1 MPRSRRGRS
10 RGGGGRIR
18 VHERTVDDEA
28 ELIGGAIELSAEHR
42 NDIVET
48 EQMDMADKT
57 RREYRNRIKRIY
69 MWLRNSTDYTG
80 YFEQGTR
87 LVTQAKKED
96 PVKFHHT
103 NDRDLIYNGLNVMV
117 IKAFLSEVK
126 KKKVDD
132 DGNILTLSSVSDLK
146 KYDDAIKWGS
156 RIAGEPLPSSY
167 YRDIDAFIQAYKKE
181 YKAAAKEG
189 KTDTQEAD
197 PITVALFR
205 LICQWAVEE
214 GNMYVWVFSL
224 AMWNLMSRSISVGQ
238 LSLHNI
244 KSGCSDSI
252 KFKYDETKAD
262 KTGEFVQEK
271 NCYANPVEAN
281 LCFFLSLGVWISVG
295 AERLEGTEKL
305 FIMPGSKAGSA
316 SQRYCTQLSELVV
329 RHYKQAKHHL
339 RVSHFNAH
347 GIRKGSGSHASSAT
361 TSPPSFVS
369 VAARGEWS
377 MGKIL
382 DVYFRFAMGGDQYLG
397 RILSLLDPAKDTFAM
412 LPPHWKDP
420 THPTVLLGIKIA
432 FRDVLAEHEET
443 NHDPTGLLSLLLAS
457 MVHHSTWLLEM
468 CSEHPDHPFHAI
480 PILNHEILSVLKNE
494 HLTLEPSPHVP
505 IATGVPPHVAHS
517 RDIKEVKVLCTETKD
532 AVTDFRADLKA
543 SVSDAVDA
551 KVRAEG
557 GVNQSVLQNS
567 LDGLKEELFERL
579 ESLAFQ
585 SSNTAPALEG
595 IASSIDPV
603 ARFAGPFEFKYRGSS
618 WPVPESFQFASGL
631 TRLNGWRQ
639 WLLGSVHFDGGQL
652 WRLKPHRKFSGRD
665 LHSKALQDVY
675 RSEWKPIFG
684 AMMEA
689 PGLHI
694 PRRDDIGENFVQSSY
709 TIATDH
715 LKSRFSYIFRKSAG
729 IVSSYTIGTWSHKIK
744 PHVVRK
750 YGTESDLAR
759 LPPATP
765 RNNPHRTKRTFTHQ
779 RRRQVRKVARAG
791 AGKRATMALVESDE
805 EEGDGKREEE
815 ANLRTSS

>member
-1 MPRSRRGRS
+1 MPRHGRA

-18 VHERTVDDEA
+18 VHERTVDDES

-48 EQMDMADKT
+48 EQMEMADKT

-69 MWLRNSTDYTG
+69 TWLMKSKDYTA

-87 LVTQAKKED
+87 IVTPAEKED

-103 NDRDLIYNGLNVMV
+103 NDRDLKYTGLNVSV
-117 IKAFLSEVK
+117 IKAFLSEAK

-132 DGNILTLSSVSDLK
+132 DGNIVTLSSISDVK

-156 RIAGEPLPSSY
+156 RVAGEPLPSSY
-167 YRDIDAFIQAYKKE
+167 YREIDGFIQAYKKE
-181 YKAAAKEG
+181 FKVAQKDG

-197 PITVALFR
+197 PITITLFR

-214 GNMYVWVFSL
+214 GNIYVWVFSL
-224 AMWNLMSRSISVGQ
+224 AMWNLMSRSISVDQ

-244 KSGCSDSI
+244 KSGASDSI

-281 LCFFLSLGVWISVG
+281 VCFFLSLGVWISMG
-295 AERLEGTEKL
+295 AERLEDTEKL
-305 FIMPGSKAGSA
+305 FLRPGAKAGSA
-316 SQRYCTQLSELVV
+316 SQRYCNQLSELVV
-329 RHYKQAKHHL
+329 RHQKEAKHHL

-377 MGKIL
+377 IGKIL
-382 DVYFRFAMGGDQYLG
+382 DVYFKFAMGGDQYLG
-397 RILSLLDPAKDTFAM
+397 RILSLLDPGKDTFAM
-412 LPPHWKDP
+412 LPPHWRDP

-432 FRDVLAEHEET
+432 FRNVLVKHEDT
-443 NHDPTGLLSLLLAS
+443 SHDPTGLLSLLLAS
-457 MVHHSTWLLEM
+457 MVHHSTWLLEK
-468 CSEHPDHPFHAI
+468 CAEHPDHPFHAI
-480 PILNHEILSVLKNE
+480 PILNHEILPVLKSE

-517 RDIKEVKVLCTETKD
+517 RDIKEVKVLCMETKD
-532 AVTDFRADLKA
+532 TVADFRADLKA
-543 SVSDAVDA
+543 AVFDAVDA

-557 GVNQSVLQNS
+557 AVNQAVLQNL

-579 ESLAFQ
+579 ESLAIQ
-585 SSNTAPALEG
+585 SSNAVPAYEPN
-595 IASSIDPV
+595 ASSIDLR
-603 ARFAGPFEFKYRGSS
+603 ARLAGPFEFKYKGSS
-618 WPVPESFQFASGL
+618 WPIPESFQFASGM

-639 WLLGSVHFDGGQL
+639 WLLGSIHVAGGRS
-652 WRLKPHRKFSGRD
+652 WRLKPYRKFSGRD
-665 LHSKALQDVY
+665 LHSKALKDAY
-675 RSEWKPIFG
+675 RFEWKPVFS

-689 PGLHI
+689 PGLSI
-694 PRRDDIGENFVQSSY
+694 PSDRDKIDEAFLQSSY
-709 TIATDH
+709 AIATDH
-715 LKSRFSYIFRKSAG
+715 LKSRFSYIFRKPAAV
-729 IVSSYTIGTWSHKIK
+729 VSSYTIGTWSQKTR

-750 YGTESDLAR
+750 CGTDSDVAR
-759 LPPATP
+759 LPPATT
-765 RNNPHRTKRTFTHQ
+765 RNNPHRTKRTFTQQ
-779 RRRQVRKVARAG
+779 RRRRVRKVAKAG
-791 AGKRATMALVESDE
+791 AGKRAAMALVESEE
-805 EEGDGKREEE
+805 EEGHGEHEEE
-815 ANLRTSS
+815 VELTDFSS